1 MTFDG
6 FFPQFSENQIFV
18 IGGTYNSEHNIK
30 RIYDTQSGFARNQG
44 PSLNMGSMRDGEKTL
59 IIVAGGLQSNQL
71 LNSVEIY
78 DPTDNTWHRGKN
90 KFPSTRN

>member
-30 RIYDTQSGFARNQG
+30 IWIYDPQSGFARNQG

-78 DPTDNTWHRGKN
+78 DPTDNSWHSGKMN
-90 KFPSTRN
+90 S

>member
-30 RIYDTQSGFARNQG
+30 IKKVD
-44 PSLNMGSMRDGEKTL
+44 
-59 IIVAGGLQSNQL
+59 LQEMKDHL
-71 LNSVEIY
+71 
-78 DPTDNTWHRGKN
+78 
-90 KFPSTRN
+90 